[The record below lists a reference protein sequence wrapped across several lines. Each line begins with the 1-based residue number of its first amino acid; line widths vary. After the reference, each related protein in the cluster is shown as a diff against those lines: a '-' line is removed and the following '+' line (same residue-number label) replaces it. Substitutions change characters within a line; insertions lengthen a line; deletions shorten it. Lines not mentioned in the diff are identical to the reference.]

1 MKKTEKEAIQ
11 DLEVSLSS
19 NQLKEDFSLLR
30 SVFEE
35 GHAGLYVHRKKTEV
49 DVRFDE
55 LSIKLDSP
63 TTLLDFYKLIAEF
76 IDYIADG
83 HTTVNF
89 DTKLG
94 NHILNEVGI
103 FPIKPSLINERFYVY
118 RDFSE
123 DESIAV
129 GTEILKINGISVN
142 EIIENLL
149 SFVFIDGFGTER
161 KYRLLEKNFSRLFPL
176 IYGVKS
182 VFNIEYRIFG
192 SQKTK
197 EVKLEAITVKKVKEI
212 HEKRFPEDFSD
223 SLYSLTFNSDLN
235 VAVLTIKTFNSGK
248 TMAKFTGIKR
258 YAKEDKFARFLK
270 KAFRR
275 IEEEKI
281 EKLIIDLRGN
291 SGGREN
297 YGAILYSY
305 LTTCD
310 FQYFDI
316 VSLKKKRY
324 DFFKTTNNNKYKVI
338 LGLVR
343 KEKIDN
349 GYKIHNPFFIPPLYK
364 IHKKKKNAFT
374 GDVFALIDGGS
385 FSAACEFLTTCHR
398 FQRVKFV
405 GEETRGAYIGN
416 NSGLMV
422 NVSLPNSKLV
432 LRIPLFRFIM
442 PVSQEDNHRGIKPDY
457 EIIASIDDICKGKD
471 TALEYVL
478 ENLIQSE

>member
-1 MKKTEKEAIQ
+1 MPKTEKETIQ
-11 DLEVSLSS
+11 DLEGYLTS
-19 NQLKEDFSLLR
+19 NQLKEDYSLLR
-30 SVFEE
+30 SSFEE
-35 GHAGLYVHRKKTEV
+35 GHAGLYVHRNKTEV

-55 LSIKLDSP
+55 LSNKLDFP
-63 TTLLDFYKLIAEF
+63 TTLLDFYKLIVEF
-76 IDYIADG
+76 IDFIADG
-83 HTTVNF
+83 HTQVNL
-89 DTKLG
+89 DTKLR

-123 DESIAV
+123 DESIAA
-129 GTEILKINGISVN
+129 GTEVLKINGISVN
-142 EIIENLL
+142 EIVENLL

-161 KYRLLEKNFSRLFPL
+161 KYKLLEKNFSRLFPF

-182 VFNIEYRIFG
+182 VFDIEYRISG

-197 EVKLEAITVKKVKEI
+197 EVKLKAITVKKVKEI

-223 SLYSLTFNSDLN
+223 SLYSLTLKPDLK

-258 YAKEDKFARFLK
+258 YAKEDKFTRFLK

-310 FQYFDI
+310 FQYFDV
-316 VSLKKKRY
+316 VSLKKRRY
-324 DFFKTTNNNKYKVI
+324 DFFKTTNNNIYKVI

-343 KEKIDN
+343 KEKVDN
-349 GYKIHNPFFIPPLYK
+349 CYKIHNPFFIPPLYK
-364 IHKKKKNAFT
+364 IHKKKENAFT
-374 GDVFALIDGGS
+374 GNVFALIDGGS

-422 NVSLPNSKLV
+422 SVCLPHSKLV
-432 LRIPLFRFIM
+432 LRIPLFRFNM
-442 PVSQEDNHRGIKPDY
+442 PVSQKNNHRGIVPDY
-457 EIIASIDDICKGKD
+457 VVNPSITDIKEGTD
-471 TALEYVL
+471 TILEYVL
-478 ENLIQSE
+478 ENLI